1 MSTSTITVSGA
12 GIAQDAAGRYSL
24 NQLHRASGNE
34 KRHQPSDWLRTDSAK
49 ALIAALEA
57 DPGFP
62 GTPVSPVSVVRGGS
76 AQGTFVCRELVLA
89 YATWVSPAFHLAVLR
104 AYDALSNPTPHVVP
118 QSLPEALRLAADL
131 AEKNALLE
139 QQRNALAIDAS
150 AFKRIADADGLCCI
164 SSAAKALQM
173 GPNELFKR
181 LSAERWIFR
190 RVSGANWTA
199 HQRVIDA
206 GLMAHK
212 LVSGADGRQISQA
225 MLTAKG
231 MAKLATLLEVE
242 KVAA

>member
-1 MSTSTITVSGA
+1 MSTITVSGA

-57 DPGFP
+57 DPGNP
-62 GTPVSPVSVVRGGS
+62 GSVPPVSVVRGGPG
-76 AQGTFVCRELVLA
+76 QGTFVCRELVLA
-89 YATWVSPAFHLAVLR
+89 YAMWVSPAFHLAVLR
-104 AYDALSNPTPHVVP
+104 AYDVLANPAPQHIVP
-118 QSLPEALRLAADL
+118 QTLSDALRLAADL
-131 AEKNALLE
+131 ADKNALLE

-150 AFKRIADADGLCCI
+150 AFRRIADADGLCCI

-173 GPNELFKR
+173 GPLELFKR

-212 LVSGADGRQISQA
+212 LVSGADGRQFSQA

-231 MAKLATLLEVE
+231 MARLATLLEERVSP
-242 KVAA
+242 

>member
-57 DPGFP
+57 DPGNP
-62 GTPVSPVSVVRGGS
+62 GSVPPVSVVRGGLG
-76 AQGTFVCRELVLA
+76 QGTFVCRELVLA
-89 YATWVSPAFHLAVLR
+89 YAMWVSPAFHLAVLR
-104 AYDALSNPTPHVVP
+104 AYDALTAPTHAVP

-131 AEKNALLE
+131 AEKNAQLE
-139 QQRNALAIDAS
+139 QQRDALAIDAS

-164 SSAAKALQM
+164 SEAAKALQM
-173 GPNELFKR
+173 GPQELFKR

-190 RVSGANWTA
+190 HTRHSNWSA
-199 HQRVIDA
+199 YQRVIDA

-212 LVSGADGRQISQA
+212 LVSAANGQQFSQA
-225 MLTAKG
+225 MLTVKG
-231 MAKLATLLEVE
+231 MARLAQMLEERVSP
-242 KVAA
+242 

>member
-57 DPGFP
+57 DPGNP
-62 GTPVSPVSVVRGGS
+62 GSVPPVSVVRGGLG
-76 AQGTFVCRELVLA
+76 QGTFVCRELVLA
-89 YATWVSPAFHLAVLR
+89 YAMWVSPAFHLAVLR
-104 AYDALSNPTPHVVP
+104 AYDALTAPTHVVP

-139 QQRNALAIDAS
+139 RQRDALAIDAS

-164 SSAAKALQM
+164 SEAAKALQT
-173 GPNELFKR
+173 GPQELFRR

-190 RVSGANWTA
+190 HTKHSNWSA
-199 HQRVIDA
+199 YQRVIDA

-212 LVSGADGRQISQA
+212 LVSAANGRQFSQA
-225 MLTAKG
+225 MLTVKG
-231 MAKLATLLEVE
+231 MARLAQMLEE
-242 KVAA
+242 RISP

>member
-57 DPGFP
+57 DPGNP
-62 GTPVSPVSVVRGGS
+62 GSVPPVSVVRGGPG
-76 AQGTFVCRELVLA
+76 QGTFVCRELVLA
-89 YATWVSPAFHLAVLR
+89 YAMWVSPAFHLAVLR
-104 AYDALSNPTPHVVP
+104 AYDALANPTPQHVVP
-118 QSLPEALRLAADL
+118 QTLSDALRLAADL
-131 AEKNALLE
+131 ADRNAMLE

-150 AFKRIADADGLCCI
+150 AFRRIADADGLCCI

-212 LVSGADGRQISQA
+212 LAPMADGRQVSQA

-231 MAKLATLLEVE
+231 MARLATLLEAE

>member
-57 DPGFP
+57 DPGNP
-62 GTPVSPVSVVRGGS
+62 GSVPPVSVVRGGPG
-76 AQGTFVCRELVLA
+76 QGTFVCRELVLA
-89 YATWVSPAFHLAVLR
+89 YAMWVSPAFHLAVLR
-104 AYDALSNPTPHVVP
+104 AYDALANPTPQHVVP
-118 QSLPEALRLAADL
+118 QTLSDALRLAADL
-131 AEKNALLE
+131 ADRNAMLE

-150 AFKRIADADGLCCI
+150 AFRRIADADGLCCI

-181 LSAERWIFR
+181 LSVERWIFR

-212 LVSGADGRQISQA
+212 LAPMADGRQVSQA

-231 MAKLATLLEVE
+231 MARLATLLEAE